1 MTNEVFK
8 QWDVYIHAN
17 TNHGEYC
24 GAYLFISDNP
34 TRSRYN
40 FFDDYDI
47 NASGAIEIG
56 RSGAPL
62 HFSSVST
69 TVFDP
74 AANTDAILD
83 DTTDFAPN
91 FKYTYPSFSTAQF
104 FDSSIPKTLSWY
116 HYYVS
121 TTSIY

>member
-8 QWDVYIHAN
+8 QWDVYIQAS
-17 TNHGEYC
+17 TNHGDMC
-24 GAYLFISDNP
+24 GAYLFINSVP
-34 TRSRYN
+34 ARSVYD

-47 NASGAIEIG
+47 NTHSPIEMG

-62 HFSSVST
+62 HFSSVSA

-91 FKYTYPSFSTAQF
+91 SKYTYPSFSTAQF